1 MKRLLAGVG
10 TALLVTIG
18 AAGAV
23 SATTPPDTTPPSAE
37 APATAHP
44 IVGTWLFTFVGE
56 DEVPFTG
63 AFLSDGVFI
72 EFSDGSTSIGVWEAT
87 GPDTAAMTYHAT
99 DEEGTVTVRASFTV
113 DGDNLS
119 ADYTIQFAGEGAPE
133 GEYGPGQVE
142 ALVSLSNRWASQSA
156 RSMSCSAAS
165 PRRAPRAPRWR
176 QRAPRWRGGT
186 TCHRGDGTTCHRDG
200 TTDHLLVVRRSRAIL
215 HDGPVGQSA
224 DSAAPLVAQ

>member
-18 AAGAV
+18 AGVA

-72 EFSDGSTSIGVWEAT
+72 EYSDGSTSIGVWEAT
-87 GPDTAAMTYHAT
+87 GPDTAAMTYHAA
-99 DEEGTVTVRASFTV
+99 DEEDEGTVTVRASFTV

-133 GEYGPGQVE
+133 GEFGPGQVE
-142 ALVSLSNRWASQSA
+142 ATRVAVEP
-156 RSMSCSAAS
+156 M
-165 PRRAPRAPRWR
+165 
-176 QRAPRWRGGT
+176 GE
-186 TCHRGDGTTCHRDG
+186 
-200 TTDHLLVVRRSRAIL
+200 
-215 HDGPVGQSA
+215 PVGSLDELFSSFEEEGTEGTEVA
-224 DSAAPLVAQ
+224 TDVTEVATEGTEAAAPPATEATAPPATEMAPPTTS